1 MLFIFAVFFAFDLL
15 IKYNK
20 NMGKKNFTLFFDMDD
35 TIVDFGCDRH
45 VDDVLTVIREEGFY
59 ENLDP
64 LPFLDELNNIAAIFP
79 DNVYIVSACVDTPYC
94 EKEKIAWLKKHLPEA
109 KKENVIFTKIG
120 DIKSEKVEEKLGRK
134 MDIYDILIDD
144 YSRNINEWEQAGGT
158 GIKYKNKFNTK
169 DPSRYRYVISNYTQ
183 LASVLRKINE
193 DHSKR

>member
-1 MLFIFAVFFAFDLL
+1 
-15 IKYNK
+15 
-20 NMGKKNFTLFFDMDD
+20 MGKKNFTLFFDMDD

-59 ENLDP
+59 ENLGP

-94 EKEKIAWLKKHLPEA
+94 IKEKIAWLKKYLPEA
-109 KKENVIFTKIG
+109 KKENVIFTKLG
-120 DIKSEKVEEKLGRK
+120 EIKSEKVEERIGRK
-134 MDIYDILIDD
+134 MDIYDILVDD
-144 YSRNINEWEQAGGT
+144 YSKNINEWEQAGGT

-169 DPSRYRYVISNYTQ
+169 DPSKYKYVISNYTQ